1 MGNIKEA
8 STGVVDMFMIYQFI
22 KRLATP
28 FNKWEAFK
36 TGVIDAR
43 GNIKIIER
51 KRTPQQKRSF
61 KIFDLLVLRLKKL
74 LEKIPGGR
82 TRLASYAAALML
94 IKEDW
99 ENKSEQ
105 EILHESNDTFIDYL
119 RLYKLDTYNRALEEM
134 PTVSMGSGAIAGG
147 GVNGPDDVKVAK
159 KARKKYK
166 QWNKEEAEN
175 YHMGIQTY
183 VNQKFNGMF

>member
-43 GNIKIIER
+43 GNIKILER
-51 KRTPQQKRSF
+51 RRTNQQKQSF

-74 LEKIPGGR
+74 L
-82 TRLASYAAALML
+82 
-94 IKEDW
+94 
-99 ENKSEQ
+99 

-134 PTVSMGSGAIAGG
+134 PTVNMGSGNIAGG

-159 KARKKYK
+159 KARKHYK
-166 QWNKEEAEN
+166 QQNKEDAEN
-175 YHMGIQTY
+175 YHMGIQSY

>member
-36 TGVIDAR
+36 TGVIDAK
-43 GNIKIIER
+43 GNIKILER
-51 KRTPQQKRSF
+51 RRTTQQRNSF

-99 ENKSEQ
+99 GNKSEQ
-105 EILHESNDTFIDYL
+105 QILHESNDTFIDYL

-134 PTVSMGSGAIAGG
+134 PTVNMGSGNIAGG
-147 GVNGPDDVKVAK
+147 GINGPDDVKVAK
-159 KARKKYK
+159 KARKVYK
-166 QWNKEEAEN
+166 QQNKEDAEN
-175 YHMGIQTY
+175 YHMGIQAY
-183 VNQKFNGMF
+183 VNQKFNGIM

>member
-1 MGNIKEA
+1 MTQIKEA
-8 STGVVDMFMIYQFI
+8 STGVVDIFVVYQFI

-36 TGVIDAR
+36 SGVIDAS
-43 GNIKIIER
+43 GNIKI
-51 KRTPQQKRSF
+51 PQNRRNTKQKLSF

-74 LEKIPGGR
+74 LAIIPGGR

-99 ENKSEQ
+99 ETKTEQ
-105 EILHESNDTFIDYL
+105 EIIHESNDTFIDYL
-119 RLYKLDTYNRALEEM
+119 RLYKLDNYTRALEEM
-134 PTVSMGSGAIAGG
+134 PTNAMGSGAITGG
-147 GVNGPDDVKVAK
+147 GVNGPDDVLVAK

-166 QWNKEEAEN
+166 EQNVEDAAN

-183 VNQKFNGMF
+183 VNQKFNGLF